1 MRTMT
6 KSSLLFSVLLVA
18 GCGQAGLSGQY
29 LQYGD
34 AAERNQFTQIAYKDP
49 SDRLRNLAI
58 DFAAETQDTVT
69 FAFDRAGL
77 DSNARKALKTQAKW
91 LKEHP
96 GIRMTIIGHTDLV
109 GSERYNDGLGLRRAR
124 AALNYLVRQGVKRAR
139 LEAIESKGESEPV
152 VQTEDKERRNRRAI
166 TTVSGFERTFV
177 GDGLDGEVAQRTYDA
192 YQTGSTDVSE
202 ADSTE
207 TDG

>member
-1 MRTMT
+1 MKTLT
-6 KSSLLFSVLLVA
+6 KFPLLLAVLSVTA
-18 GCGQAGLSGQY
+18 CGQAGLSGQY

-34 AAERNQFTQIAYKDP
+34 SAERNQFTQVAYKDP

-77 DSNARKALKTQAKW
+77 DASARKALKTQAKW

-96 GIRMTIIGHTDLV
+96 GVRMTIIGHTDLV

-124 AALNYLVRQGVKRAR
+124 AALNYLVRQGVKRSR

-166 TTVSGFERTFV
+166 TTVAGFERTFV

-192 YQTGSTDVSE
+192 YQTGRTDVSE